1 MSDDPRRVCADV
13 NYYER
18 EKFMPDKTD
27 DTKKE
32 IEESVKEAEKKKT
45 DRYCSV
51 CNRPESVT
59 GPLVTLGDMS
69 VCNDCMQKSM
79 DYMRNSNFDL
89 GSLFKGLSNFPNI
102 SFLNFGG
109 EEAPR
114 KAPKPPNK
122 AYLPL

>member
-1 MSDDPRRVCADV
+1 MSDII
-13 NYYER
+13 
-18 EKFMPDKTD
+18 D

-32 IEESVKEAEKKKT
+32 IEESVKESEKKKQE
-45 DRYCSV
+45 RYCSV
-51 CNRPESVT
+51 CHRPESVT

-69 VCNDCMQKSM
+69 VCSDCMQKSM

-114 KAPKPPNK
+114 KART
-122 AYLPL
+122 AAACAA